1 MKLIG
6 RFWILVILVILL
18 TPCFAFTASIAFRY
32 YEQGVQLA
40 AQGKFAEA
48 GASFDNALKVE
59 PQNYP
64 VQRCLSVLADVE
76 KRRIKEQTA
85 THLFRGF
92 AAFNRY
98 RIDEAIQ
105 ELSRAVE
112 LDPGYPPA
120 YSHRADAYRD
130 KGQVKEALADY
141 GRALAIDPKYSVAYL
156 NRANLYAGKSEFD
169 QAVADYTRVLQ
180 IESRNI
186 LAYYSRGNAYAR
198 QGRHEEAIADYDAL
212 LAINPL
218 YPHAYVR
225 KGLACENL
233 GRHGEALAAYN
244 AYLEKLTLG
253 DQDPQQVKWVRDK
266 VKSLEKKP

>member
-1 MKLIG
+1 MKLTG
-6 RFWILVILVILL
+6 RFGMLVILAVLL
-18 TPCFAFTASIAFRY
+18 NPSFAFAASMALQY
-32 YEQGVQLA
+32 YQQGVQLA

-48 GASFDNALKVE
+48 RASFDQVLKVQ

-64 VQRCLSVLADVE
+64 VQRCISVLADVE
-76 KRRIKEQTA
+76 KRRIKEETA
-85 THLFRGF
+85 AYLFRGF
-92 AAFNRY
+92 AAFNLY
-98 RIDEAIQ
+98 KTDEAIQ
-105 ELSRAVE
+105 ELSKAVE

-120 YSHRADAYRD
+120 YSHRADAYKD

-141 GRALAIDPKYSVAYL
+141 SKALAIDPKYSVAYL

-186 LAYYSRGNAYAR
+186 LAYYSRGNAYAK
-198 QGRHEEAIADYDAL
+198 QGHHEAAIADYDAL

-225 KGLACENL
+225 KGLSYENL
-233 GRHGEALAAYN
+233 GRPEEALAAYK
-244 AYLEKLTLG
+244 AYLQKLTLG
-253 DQDPQQVKWVRDK
+253 EQDPQQVKWVQDK
-266 VKSLEKKP
+266 VKSLEKQP